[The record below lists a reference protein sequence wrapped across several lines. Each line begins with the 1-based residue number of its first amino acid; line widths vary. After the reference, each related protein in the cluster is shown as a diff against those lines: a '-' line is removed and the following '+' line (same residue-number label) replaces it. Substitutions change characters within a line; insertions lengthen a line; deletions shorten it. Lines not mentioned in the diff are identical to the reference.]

1 MKKLLLVFTCLLG
14 VAQGWA
20 SPVTAEQARQ
30 KASRFVNNRIAAH
43 ARAAVKS
50 LSNVEGNVQ
59 TQLKMASVGDEQSYY
74 IFNVGQNEGYVVVS
88 GDDATDEILGYC
100 DSGSI
105 DPDQMPCNMRAW
117 MDGYAKQIKFI
128 RQKGVKKAETAITF
142 TGHYELEGRLAKWG
156 QQEPFFNY
164 CPKYNGASCVTG
176 CAATAMAQI
185 MYYHQ
190 WPQKPVRDIPEY
202 VSKRHKLTVTS
213 VSAEARIPWEY
224 IEADYRNLGDMTEQ
238 QKNAVAV
245 LMKDAGTSVH
255 MDYDPIESLIPILQ
269 VAYALPHYFGYDP
282 RTEAVAKANYTDE
295 NKWLQLIYD
304 ELQRGPVFYRA
315 DDKEHV
321 NDDGTIGGGHA
332 FLVEGIDGDML
343 KINWGWNGSSGYHEG
358 APEAP
363 WFKSSLLNCKTPGGD
378 FYTFKHDHAILTHV
392 EPNRSGSY
400 PEMPLYL
407 FCEYIYPADGNMGPY
422 TRNQGIRLNV
432 RFWNPTPVATAFDY
446 GVGLYDMEGN
456 LVGNIVTLGSTPL
469 IEGDEKYPANE
480 NEEDPGPTI
489 DVKLPIDADAP
500 NGKYN
505 IRLLSKAAGSDSYLT
520 SDPRWVLRTI
530 EITLDGNKVILGHV
544 DTEET
549 VNLEVTS
556 LEINNADMAGKTFT
570 GTTLSGHFLLQN
582 NNYKTNRDHVYV
594 FVVEEGDTQK
604 LNPDMDPIYCD
615 LLVHPHQTQT
625 IFFNF
630 ENLEEGHRYAIAVAD
645 FEMKEFYRSDYF
657 TCLPE
662 SSGNLNVGQTFTAK
676 TVENVT
682 VRYKVVSK
690 LPKQVIVE
698 PVKNGEMDYDA
709 AIDKN
714 TVGNITIPAEVNGWT
729 VVGIGNN
736 AFYNCKKITE
746 VNLPL
751 TVKTIGRCAFF
762 FCSALEH
769 ITGLDGITAIEEVA
783 FKGCEKMKA
792 FNLPHTLKRI
802 GSQTFADCTGL
813 TAFILPSS
821 VTLLEAGDLFMGC
834 ENLKTIVVEKGN
846 PVYDSRG
853 DCNAFIRTADNTLIG
868 GCAGTVIPFGVT
880 AIEKG
885 ALNSTPGLEKL
896 ELPPSLTDI
905 GDYSLMYCL
914 DLRGIIAHSPTP
926 LPIKENAFN
935 GYSYDPDVVYNNAT
949 LYVPKGS
956 KQLYQ
961 AAEGWGRFANI
972 KELAEKVR
980 LARLEYNGWTYDLNK
995 QYASANG
1002 SRRQTE
1008 AQEADVRT
1016 DADGWPMY
1024 RAALTLDATD
1034 KDGQTTTH
1042 TVDDGGLFLDMSQL
1056 GTYQRPTLMFDQ
1068 NTKVLRIFTNSK
1080 SEGNNYNMD
1089 GYVYTSSLQDI
1100 NFQKETVFEGQNWG
1114 WYAHFAQAEDGSV
1127 QIAHYDMDEYTV
1139 VTSTE
1144 NGEGAYD
1151 NVAGEEIVLPT
1162 EAQEANGETEQ
1173 TLVIEAGPAADV
1185 DMNKVIDLN
1194 DMLRVMG
1201 AISGESVPNADVNG
1215 DGRVDIAD
1223 IMAIAQSIV
1232 REQYLAKVEAID
1244 LGLPSGT
1251 LWASCNLGATAPEE
1265 FGNLYAWAELAP
1277 KEAYEEKNYALNAF
1291 DTETDNY
1298 VYTDL
1303 TDNGDISGMPEY
1315 DAATATLGTPWR
1327 MPTYSEISELKSN
1340 CEAEWTS
1347 INGIKG
1353 VNLVGPNGNKIFLPA
1368 TQYDNESGWY
1378 WSSRQYTGDSNPW
1391 ALALYI
1397 DTDRQGVYTS
1407 GYFRYLGF
1415 NIRPVRK

>member
-88 GDDATDEILGYC
+88 GDDATDEILGYS

-128 RQKGVKKAETAITF
+128 REKGIKKTEAKASASQRYYMLDED
-142 TGHYELEGRLAKWG
+142 RLARFD
-156 QQEPFFNY
+156 QHSPYNDL
-164 CPKYNGASCVTG
+164 CPEHNGKNSVTG
-176 CAATAMAQI
+176 CVATAMAQLL
-185 MYYHQ
+185 YYHQ
-190 WPQKPVRDIPEY
+190 WPAATTYPIIGYKSESNGLDVTPVDKNTPIDWTNIQP
-202 VSKRHKLTVTS
+202 T
-213 VSAEARIPWEY
+213 Y
-224 IEADYRNLGDMTEQ
+224 IESKNYSKD
-238 QKNAVAV
+238 QKTAVAE
-245 LMKDAGTSVH
+245 LMRICGAAVR
-255 MDYDPIESLIPILQ
+255 MDYSSGENGSGADARVVPF
-269 VAYALPHYFGYDP
+269 ALELYFGYK
-282 RTEAVAKANYTDE
+282 TGASY
-295 NKWLQLIYD
+295 
-304 ELQRGPVFYRA
+304 
-315 DDKEHV
+315 KEHNNMSDDEWLNCLYKQLA
-321 NDDGTIGGGHA
+321 NDSPVLLSVGASDGSRHA
-332 FLVEGIDGDML
+332 ILCEGISGELL
-343 KINWGWNGSSGYHEG
+343 KIDWGWNGDRDSITANGL
-358 APEAP
+358 
-363 WFKSSLLNCKTPGGD
+363 F
-378 FYTFKHDHAILTHV
+378 
-392 EPNRSGSY
+392 
-400 PEMPLYL
+400 LYSAL
-407 FCEYIYPADGNMGPY
+407 D
-422 TRNQGIRLNV
+422 
-432 RFWNPTPVATAFDY
+432 AFDTDDY
-446 GVGLYDMEGN
+446 KFNFEQRAIVGIEPDRDASNGEVPRRLSTTYLN
-456 LVGNIVTLGSTPL
+456 LVGDKVVKRNPKSGKFEDITIAYKIENLVIPFKLTFDVGVAFLNVNNDDMVGNPGL
-469 IEGDEKYPANE
+469 ISHTEFDYQSFVEKSF
-480 NEEDPGPTI
+480 TI
-489 DVKLPIDADAP
+489 DEFPDLPDGHYKMCMA
-500 NGKYN
+500 
-505 IRLLSKAAGSDSYLT
+505 SQWVGSDIIYPNVN
-520 SDPRWVLRTI
+520 SDINYIDVVIANDKL
-530 EITLDGNKVILGHV
+530 LFDGASPAP
-544 DTEET
+544 
-549 VNLEVTS
+549 LEVTS
-556 LEINNADMAGKTFT
+556 LQIDNSSMSDKTFT
-570 GTTLSGHFLLQN
+570 GTTLSGHLELQN
-582 NNYKTNRDHVYV
+582 NDTKTNRNHVYV

-604 LNPDMDPIYCD
+604 LNPDMYNIYCD

-834 ENLKTIVVEKGN
+834 ENMKTIVVEKGN

-880 AIEKG
+880 AIEEG
-885 ALNSTPGLEKL
+885 ALTSTPGLEKL

-1194 DMLRVMG
+1194 DILRVMG

-1215 DGRVDIAD
+1215 DGRTDIAD

-1277 KEAYEEKNYALNAF
+1277 KEAYEEENYALNAF

-1303 TDNGDISGMPEY
+1303 TDNGDISGMSEY